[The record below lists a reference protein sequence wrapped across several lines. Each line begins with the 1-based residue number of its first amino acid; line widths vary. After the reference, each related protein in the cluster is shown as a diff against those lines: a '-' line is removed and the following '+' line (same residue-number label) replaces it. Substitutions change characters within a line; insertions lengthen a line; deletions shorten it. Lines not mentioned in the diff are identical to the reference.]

1 MPNRLINETS
11 PYLQQHAHNPVD
23 WYPWGDEALEK
34 ARNED
39 KPILLSV
46 GYSSCHWCHVMAHE
60 SFEREDIARLMNDNF
75 VNVKVDREERP
86 DIDSIY
92 MTAVQALTGRGGW
105 PMTVFL
111 TPEGKPFYGGTY
123 FPPEDRHG
131 MPGFGR
137 VLLAMSTA
145 YRNSRGEVDKVSA
158 NLLQHLQQATS
169 VRRSYDEPGE
179 DVLHRAYAAL
189 LPQFDSQ
196 NGGFGHAPK
205 FPQPMVYE
213 FLLRYHQRTKNED
226 ALSMV
231 EATLRRMAQ
240 GGIYDQIGGGF
251 HRYSTDGVWLI
262 PHFEKMLYDNALLS
276 KLYVHAYQLTG
287 EPFYRRIVEE
297 TLDYVLREMTDPQ
310 GGFYSAQDADSEG
323 VEGKYF
329 VWSAEEIKEALGHE
343 RGALVCGYY
352 GVTEHGNFEGRSI
365 LHLGQEDEA
374 FAEAHDISPGDL
386 RRVVAEA
393 KLKLLGI
400 RQDRVSPGR
409 DEKILT
415 SWNGLMLRSFAE
427 AAAVLDSDAYLQ
439 AARRNARFLLD
450 SLRTNGRLLRTYKDG
465 LAKLSAYLE
474 DYAFLIDGLLALHE
488 AALEPR
494 WLEEAISLGASMV
507 DLFWD
512 EDEQGF
518 YDTGLDHETL
528 IVRPRD
534 FLDNALPSGTSAA
547 VDVLLKLAVIT
558 GNYDYRSKALAA
570 MTAVKEP
577 MARVPTGLPHWL
589 CALDFHLSYV
599 REVVIIG
606 QPQAEGTR
614 RLLSTVS
621 AMYLPNKVVVG
632 KSPEDTGT
640 SLDGLPLFQGR
651 SGIGR
656 DAIAYVCQNYVC
668 NTPTTSPEELAVQL
682 V

>member
-1 MPNRLINETS
+1 M
-11 PYLQQHAHNPVD
+11 
-23 WYPWGDEALEK
+23 
-34 ARNED
+34 
-39 KPILLSV
+39 
-46 GYSSCHWCHVMAHE
+46 
-60 SFEREDIARLMNDNF
+60 
-75 VNVKVDREERP
+75 
-86 DIDSIY
+86 
-92 MTAVQALTGRGGW
+92 
-105 PMTVFL
+105 
-111 TPEGKPFYGGTY
+111 
-123 FPPEDRHG
+123 
-131 MPGFGR
+131 
-137 VLLAMSTA
+137 
-145 YRNSRGEVDKVSA
+145 SA

-213 FLLRYHQRTKNED
+213 FLLRYHQRTKDED

-352 GVTEHGNFEGRSI
+352 GVTKHGNFEGRSI

-374 FAEAHDISPGDL
+374 FAGAHDIPPGDL

-400 RQDRVSPGR
+400 RQERVSPGR

-474 DYAFLIDGLLALHE
+474 DYA
-488 AALEPR
+488 
-494 WLEEAISLGASMV
+494 
-507 DLFWD
+507 
-512 EDEQGF
+512 
-518 YDTGLDHETL
+518 
-528 IVRPRD
+528 
-534 FLDNALPSGTSAA
+534 
-547 VDVLLKLAVIT
+547 
-558 GNYDYRSKALAA
+558 
-570 MTAVKEP
+570 
-577 MARVPTGLPHWL
+577 LPH
-589 CALDFHLSYV
+589 
-599 REVVIIG
+599 
-606 QPQAEGTR
+606 R
-614 RLLSTVS
+614 RPAGPSRSRPGAPVAGGGRLPWRLYGRPLL
-621 AMYLPNKVVVG
+621 
-632 KSPEDTGT
+632 
-640 SLDGLPLFQGR
+640 GR
-651 SGIGR
+651 GRAGILRHG
-656 DAIAYVCQNYVC
+656 A
-668 NTPTTSPEELAVQL
+668 
-682 V
+682 